1 MKAKDSIHELIKS
14 LTKSEKRYFKLL
26 SSRHTIGEENNYIIL
41 FDFID
46 KQTQYNEEV
55 LFQHFK
61 GEAFLNKFSI
71 TKKRLYDHILSALD
85 SFYSSSSIDSQIFK
99 MLHSADILYNKSLY
113 DQCRTILRSAE
124 KLAEKNNRFNLLL
137 EISKKQKRLHE
148 NKGYAEISSE
158 EIETIFKHD
167 CYLYD
172 QSNVYNKLWNIK
184 SQLFHLLSHK
194 GVSRSK
200 EDILNFKSIIDDLT
214 KSVDQKNFYFDTH
227 YLFHHIYSAYYFAI
241 NDFDNCLKHLNTN
254 IDYFEKN
261 STSIENHP
269 NSYFSILTN
278 AIFVSEKL
286 GLYKSANILLE
297 KIKKLP
303 SKVRMENNEDLQIK
317 LFSSINSIEMS
328 MLTQRG
334 DFDKALKLIPV
345 IEQGLVN
352 YDEKISTPR
361 KVFLEFKMA
370 VVYLSLNEHSKAL
383 KWINSILNDKQLDQ
397 KEDLMSFTQLLYLL
411 IHIEM
416 NNNQLLPYAL
426 KNTQRFLKSRNRLF
440 AFEKVFLHFISKI
453 IKSTDIFEMELLWEE
468 IYKELILIKDD
479 SMESV
484 ALEYFDFKSWAESKF
499 KRKAFGDVV
508 FDKFNQRFLS
518 VNISK

>member
-26 SSRHTIGEENNYIIL
+26 SSRHTIGEENNYIVL

-46 KQTQYNEEV
+46 KQVQYDEEV
-55 LFQHFK
+55 LFAHFK

-71 TKKRLYDHILSALD
+71 TKKRLYDHILNALD
-85 SFYSSSSIDSQIFK
+85 SFHAGSSVDAQLFK

-148 NKGYAEISSE
+148 NKGYAEISSD
-158 EIETIFKHD
+158 EITKIYAHD
-167 CYLYD
+167 CYLHD
-172 QSNVYNKLWNIK
+172 QSLVYNKLWNIK

-194 GVSRSK
+194 GVSRTK
-200 EDILNFKSIIDDLT
+200 EDILNFKLIIDDLT
-214 KSVDQKNFYFDTH
+214 KSVDQTNFYFDTH

-254 IDYFEKN
+254 IEYFEN
-261 STSIENHP
+261 NPLSIEHHP

-278 AIFVSEKL
+278 AIFVSEKQ
-286 GLYKSANILLE
+286 GLYKNANHLLE
-297 KIKKLP
+297 KLKQLP
-303 SKVRMENNEDLQIK
+303 SKVNMENNEDLQIK
-317 LFSSINSIEMS
+317 LFSSVNSIEMS

-334 DFDKALKLIPV
+334 DFERALKLIPV
-345 IEQGLVN
+345 IEKGFEI
-352 YDEKISTPR
+352 YDEKISAPR
-361 KVFLEFKMA
+361 KAFLAFKTA
-370 VVYLSLNEHSKAL
+370 VVYLSLGEHSNAL
-383 KWINSILNDKQLDQ
+383 KWVNTILNDKQLDQ
-397 KEDLMSFTQLLYLL
+397 KEDIVSFTQLLDLL
-411 IHIEM
+411 VHIEM
-416 NNNQLLPYAL
+416 NSNQLLPYAL

-453 IKSTDIFEMELLWEE
+453 IKSTDIFEMETLWEE
-468 IYKELILIKDD
+468 IYKELKLIKDD

-499 KRKAFGDVV
+499 KRKAFSDVV
-508 FDKFNQRFLS
+508 FGKFNQRFLTN
-518 VNISK
+518 V